1 MHIEF
6 LDLGC
11 KRILEHSGGLEEVQV
26 RYRHQTYIFVRL
38 HGDGEYSQVQEI
50 HELLKAWCV
59 GATSSAE
66 CSRDSVK
73 KATLDEPA
81 NEGEKSPC
89 LPEERRLLK

>member
-11 KRILEHSGGLEEVQV
+11 KCILEHSGGLEEVQV

-38 HGDGEYSQVQEI
+38 HGDVQEI

-59 GATSSAE
+59 GAMSSAE